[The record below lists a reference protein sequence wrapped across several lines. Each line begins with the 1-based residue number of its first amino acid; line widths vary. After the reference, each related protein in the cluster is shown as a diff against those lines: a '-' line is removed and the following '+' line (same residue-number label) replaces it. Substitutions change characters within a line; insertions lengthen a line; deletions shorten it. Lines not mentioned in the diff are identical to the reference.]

1 MLNRLVTRYSL
12 LVTFM
17 TTPQDFT
24 DPDLSTPPGFRSGF
38 VAIVGKP
45 NVGKSTLLNALLG
58 QKISIVSAKPQTTRD
73 RILGILTS
81 ETAQV
86 IFIDTPGIHTPKNS
100 LGQFM
105 VSTATG
111 AIGEADV
118 IVFMVDVTEPPD
130 ENDRRIAAALRER
143 DITRSVI
150 LALNKMD
157 NLIPPDQMKANVEA
171 YWSLAPS
178 APGQEP
184 AAPREPTSRE
194 PTTWDWIML
203 SATRGDNRQELLDKI
218 VAALPEGPLYYP
230 EDQITDKQ
238 ERDIAAELIREQV
251 LLHLKQ
257 EVPHSVAVVVDQFDE
272 RKNGVVHI
280 AATIYVERDSQ
291 KGILIGSG
299 GQMLKQI
306 SADARHS
313 IQRMLDC
320 KVYLEVWVKVR
331 KNWREDERE
340 VRRMGYRSDE

>member
-1 MLNRLVTRYSL
+1 MN
-12 LVTFM
+12 
-17 TTPQDFT
+17 TPNPT
-24 DPDLSTPPGFRSGF
+24 DPDLPTPPGFRSGF

-58 QKISIVSAKPQTTRD
+58 QKISIVTAKPQTTRD
-73 RILGILTS
+73 RLLGILTS

-86 IFIDTPGIHTPKNS
+86 IFIDTPGIHAPKNS

-118 IVFMVDVTEPPD
+118 IVFMADVTEMPD
-130 ENDRRIAAALRER
+130 ANDRRIAEALRDR
-143 DITRSVI
+143 SATRSVI

-157 NLIPPDQMKANVEA
+157 RLISPDRMKAHVEA
-171 YWSLAPS
+171 YWSLAP
-178 APGQEP
+178 AAAGQEP
-184 AAPREPTSRE
+184 PAP
-194 PTTWDWIML
+194 WDWIML
-203 SATRGDNRQELLDKI
+203 SATRGDNRKELLDKI
-218 VAALPEGPLYYP
+218 VSRLPAGPLYYP
-230 EDQITDKQ
+230 EDQVTDKQ

-272 RKNGVVHI
+272 RQSGMVHI

-313 IQRMLDC
+313 IQRLLDC
-320 KVYLEVWVKVR
+320 KVFLEVWVKVR
-331 KNWREDERE
+331 KNWREDDRE
-340 VRRMGYRSDE
+340 VRRMGYRNDE

>member
-1 MLNRLVTRYSL
+1 
-12 LVTFM
+12 M
-17 TTPQDFT
+17 TTPPDLT
-24 DPDLSTPPGFRSGF
+24 DPELSTPPGFRSGF

-58 QKISIVSAKPQTTRD
+58 QKISIVTAKPQTTRD
-73 RILGILTS
+73 RLLGILTT

-86 IFIDTPGIHTPKNS
+86 IFIDTPGIHAPKNS
-100 LGQFM
+100 LGQYM

-118 IVFMVDVTEPPD
+118 IVFMADVTEMPD
-130 ENDRRIAAALRER
+130 QNDRRIAEELRDR
-143 DITRSVI
+143 STTRSVI

-157 NLIPPDQMKANVEA
+157 NLIPPDRMKAHVEA
-171 YWSLAPS
+171 YWSLAPT

-184 AAPREPTSRE
+184 PAP
-194 PTTWDWIML
+194 WDWIML

-218 VAALPEGPLYYP
+218 VTALPEGPLYYP

-251 LLHLKQ
+251 LLHLRQ
-257 EVPHSVAVVVDQFDE
+257 EVPHSVAVVVEQFDE
-272 RKNGVVHI
+272 RKNGDVHI

-299 GQMLKQI
+299 GLMLKQI
-306 SADARHS
+306 GADARHS

-320 KVYLEVWVKVR
+320 KVFLELWVKVR

-340 VRRMGYRSDE
+340 VRRMGYQSDD

>member
-1 MLNRLVTRYSL
+1 
-12 LVTFM
+12 M
-17 TTPQDFT
+17 TTPQNLT
-24 DPDLSTPPGFRSGF
+24 NPELSTPPGFRSGF

-58 QKISIVSAKPQTTRD
+58 QKISIVSSKPQTTRD
-73 RILGILTS
+73 RLLGILTS

-86 IFIDTPGIHTPKNS
+86 IFIDTPGIHAPKNS

-105 VSTATG
+105 VTTAAT

-118 IVFMVDVTEPPD
+118 IVFMVDVTEMPD
-130 ENDRRIAAALRER
+130 QNDRRIAEALRDR
-143 DITRSVI
+143 STTRSVI

-157 NLIPPDQMKANVEA
+157 NLIAPERMKAHVEA
-171 YWSLAPS
+171 YWSLAPT
-178 APGQEP
+178 APDQEP
-184 AAPREPTSRE
+184 PAP
-194 PTTWDWIML
+194 WDWIML

-218 VAALPEGPLYYP
+218 VAALPAGPLYYP

-257 EVPHSVAVVVDQFDE
+257 EVPHSVAVVVEQYDE
-272 RKNGVVHI
+272 RKGGTVHI

-306 SADARHS
+306 SADSRHS
-313 IQRMLDC
+313 IQRLLDC

-331 KNWREDERE
+331 KNWRDDDRE
-340 VRRMGYRSDE
+340 VRWMGYSNE